1 MAEGQ
6 IQHSPVGAFFL
17 LYTLFR
23 RCENWKVPVLGRV
36 RLKPTSFL
44 LGGWAN
50 WHKTYTC
57 NRVQCFWL
65 FLFCAADVLYY
76 SNFQK
81 ILINLF
87 NYSIGMYCWKA
98 YTASELITHVMKLSW
113 TKRLKKKHPKLD
125 KMPLGQEKRTKTQ
138 RKRCRSAGANFIA
151 SSEWNEL
158 QIQWPIKINE

>member
-44 LGGWAN
+44 LRGWAN
-50 WHKTYTC
+50 WHKTCTC

-113 TKRLKKKHPKLD
+113 TKRFKKKNT
-125 KMPLGQEKRTKTQ
+125 RSWTKCLSAKKNVQ
-138 RKRCRSAGANFIA
+138 KHSENDADRQVRILSQARSGKNSR
-151 SSEWNEL
+151 SSGL
-158 QIQWPIKINE
+158 